1 MLAFFSA
8 ILAFLPLVTASLF
21 SSVAV
26 SADEGLAALAFPPG
40 MYFAAKV
47 LEDTIQSIVTQTYK
61 NLEYIIVDGGSTD
74 ETLDIIHKYQ
84 EHITTVISEPDQGLY
99 DAMNKGIKLATG
111 DYLCFLNAGDGL
123 HEDDTLLQ
131 MVHSINGTALPGVL
145 YELGDYDPPV
155 MIDTVMGVLDKESR
169 EVIINRYFPDLAHQ
183 YAIRFI
189 GRCQDR

>member
-1 MLAFFSA
+1 MHNHHPHPKFS
-8 ILAFLPLVTASLF
+8 IITVT
-21 SSVAV
+21 
-26 SADEGLAALAFPPG
+26 
-40 MYFAAKV
+40 YNAAKV

-131 MVHSINGTALPGVL
+131 WYIPSMEQLCREYYMEKQKLWTVKGIFYICAACPHPQRLPGKASS
-145 YELGDYDPPV
+145 
-155 MIDTVMGVLDKESR
+155 KE
-169 EVIINRYFPDLAHQ
+169 
-183 YAIRFI
+183 
-189 GRCQDR
+189 C

>member
-1 MLAFFSA
+1 MHNHHPHPKFS
-8 ILAFLPLVTASLF
+8 IITVT
-21 SSVAV
+21 
-26 SADEGLAALAFPPG
+26 
-40 MYFAAKV
+40 YNAAKV

-131 MVHSINGTALPGVL
+131 MVHSINGTAAGSAIWRNRNLWTVRAFFI
-145 YELGDYDPPV
+145 YAPPV
-155 MIDTVMGVLDKESR
+155 RTRNAYLEKLQARNASLPSSLFR
-169 EVIINRYFPDLAHQ
+169 PP
-183 YAIRFI
+183 
-189 GRCQDR
+189 

>member
-1 MLAFFSA
+1 MHNHHPHPKFS
-8 ILAFLPLVTASLF
+8 IITVT
-21 SSVAV
+21 
-26 SADEGLAALAFPPG
+26 
-40 MYFAAKV
+40 YNAAKV

-131 MVHSINGTALPGVL
+131 MVHSINGTACREYYMEKQKLWTVKGIFYICAACPHPQRLPGKASS
-145 YELGDYDPPV
+145 
-155 MIDTVMGVLDKESR
+155 KE
-169 EVIINRYFPDLAHQ
+169 
-183 YAIRFI
+183 
-189 GRCQDR
+189 C

>member
-1 MLAFFSA
+1 MHNHHPHPKFS
-8 ILAFLPLVTASLF
+8 IITVT
-21 SSVAV
+21 
-26 SADEGLAALAFPPG
+26 
-40 MYFAAKV
+40 YNAAKV

-131 MVHSINGTALPGVL
+131 MVHSINGTALPGSAIWRNRNCGQSRAFFI
-145 YELGDYDPPV
+145 YAPPV
-155 MIDTVMGVLDKESR
+155 RTRNAYLEKLQARNASLPSSLFR
-169 EVIINRYFPDLAHQ
+169 PP
-183 YAIRFI
+183 
-189 GRCQDR
+189 

>member
-1 MLAFFSA
+1 MHNHHPHPKFS
-8 ILAFLPLVTASLF
+8 IITVT
-21 SSVAV
+21 
-26 SADEGLAALAFPPG
+26 
-40 MYFAAKV
+40 YNAAKV

-123 HEDDTLLQ
+123 HE
-131 MVHSINGTALPGVL
+131 
-145 YELGDYDPPV
+145 
-155 MIDTVMGVLDKESR
+155 MILCCKWYIPSMEQPCR
-169 EVIINRYFPDLAHQ
+169 ECYMEKQ
-183 YAIRFI
+183 K
-189 GRCQDR
+189 